1 MSGENIDYDKLVKD
15 HLRLRLIESGWNDQ
29 LNELIQNAVIKRIE
43 NGQSAN
49 SIKFEQL
56 YNDVV
61 DFARDAITEEL
72 ENEFHQKIDEYLSL
86 NSCKESNSS
95 IPSPNSL
102 CGSSDI
108 HMEVSPSILSN
119 VTSNIPSDCPSD
131 IITNDDSFMD
141 TECSYNH

>member
-1 MSGENIDYDKLVKD
+1 MIFIIFLCSVKD

-61 DFARDAITEEL
+61 DFARGK
-72 ENEFHQKIDEYLSL
+72 FSL
-86 NSCKESNSS
+86 
-95 IPSPNSL
+95 
-102 CGSSDI
+102 
-108 HMEVSPSILSN
+108 IL
-119 VTSNIPSDCPSD
+119 
-131 IITNDDSFMD
+131 
-141 TECSYNH
+141 